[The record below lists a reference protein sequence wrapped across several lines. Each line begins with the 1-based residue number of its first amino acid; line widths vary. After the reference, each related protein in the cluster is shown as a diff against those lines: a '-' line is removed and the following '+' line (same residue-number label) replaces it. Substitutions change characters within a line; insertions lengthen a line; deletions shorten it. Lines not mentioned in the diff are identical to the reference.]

1 MSKEISNS
9 DIIKRLNRVEG
20 QIKGIKNMIGNE
32 KYCCSDILT
41 QVAAARSAINKV
53 GLIIL
58 DKHSKDCISNIVESN
73 DKQKIID
80 EMMNTLQR
88 FVRFVD

>member
-1 MSKEISNS
+1 VK
-9 DIIKRLNRVEG
+9 DDVIKRLNRIEG
-20 QIKGIKNMIGNE
+20 QIKGIKKMVSDSEE

-53 GLIIL
+53 GVIIL
-58 DKHSKDCISNIVESN
+58 ENHSKSCIRDVYGEEEREKAIK
-73 DKQKIID
+73 DLMDTI
-80 EMMNTLQR
+80 QR